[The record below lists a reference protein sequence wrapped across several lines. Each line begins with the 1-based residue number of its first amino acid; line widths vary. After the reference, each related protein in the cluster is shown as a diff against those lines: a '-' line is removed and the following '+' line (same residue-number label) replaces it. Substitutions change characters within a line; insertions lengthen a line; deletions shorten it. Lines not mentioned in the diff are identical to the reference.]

1 MKIHGTFYQ
10 NDVKDSLQMFG
21 PMSVQ
26 QIKAKLAL
34 KKLNVDETQILEA
47 LDILIRRRYISGNN
61 GVYSYRSF

>member
-21 PMSVQ
+21 PMNVQ